1 MDSVESGKHVEAFNQ
16 EDDVIRF
23 LACVEEGE
31 GGEGRLETHAG
42 VQVRDAKNDAQP
54 PGVQMENGK
63 FGHSSEYLSRDY
75 KAILR
80 NLV

>member
-1 MDSVESGKHVEAFNQ
+1 MEAFKQ
-16 EDDVIRF
+16 EGDVIRF

-31 GGEGRLETHAG
+31 GWESRLETQAG
-42 VQVRDAKNDAQP
+42 VQVRDAKKDAQP
-54 PGVQMENGK
+54 PGVQMEKGK

-75 KAILR
+75 KEILR